1 MATWKFGALG
11 TRLAVTLIGVAFAV
25 IAIFALATLTIE
37 NIDVGRLAATQRAQ
51 TAKAVA
57 SALDS
62 AYRANGAWTG
72 AALEPAVALAN
83 TAGAALALDAPDGS
97 VLLRSGPGGS
107 LSALDS
113 TRVRQPLL
121 VLGQEVGV
129 LRLAFPAGGLSP
141 ADRRLRTELAEALGV
156 SAGLAVLVAVV
167 VAGLATPVLVRPIR
181 RLTAAVR
188 ALQTGARQSRVGEPA
203 GPGELGELGRTFD
216 VMAASLEHQ
225 EQIRRTM
232 LADVAHELRTP
243 LAILQAET
251 ESLVDGV
258 SDPTPEALA
267 SLHQESIR
275 LGRLVEDLQTLA
287 SAEAAGLSLE
297 RRLVDLAAIAAGAAD
312 SVASRFRATGLDLE
326 QTLSPAVVW
335 ADPDRIRQVVA
346 NLLINAAKFTP
357 PGGRVDLVVR
367 AAEASAYL
375 EVADTGPGVPPDE
388 QERIFERFFR
398 GAAGRKVSGTG
409 IGLTVVKELVQ
420 AHDGEIQLQSSSGE
434 GARFI
439 IRLPLVT
446 DRPPDRNV
454 R

>member
-1 MATWKFGALG
+1 
-11 TRLAVTLIGVAFAV
+11 
-25 IAIFALATLTIE
+25 
-37 NIDVGRLAATQRAQ
+37 
-51 TAKAVA
+51 
-57 SALDS
+57 
-62 AYRANGAWTG
+62 
-72 AALEPAVALAN
+72 
-83 TAGAALALDAPDGS
+83 
-97 VLLRSGPGGS
+97 
-107 LSALDS
+107 
-113 TRVRQPLL
+113 
-121 VLGQEVGV
+121 
-129 LRLAFPAGGLSP
+129 
-141 ADRRLRTELAEALGV
+141 
-156 SAGLAVLVAVV
+156 
-167 VAGLATPVLVRPIR
+167 
-181 RLTAAVR
+181 
-188 ALQTGARQSRVGEPA
+188 
-203 GPGELGELGRTFD
+203 
-216 VMAASLEHQ
+216 MAASLERQ
-225 EQIRRTM
+225 EQMRRTM

-258 SDPTPEALA
+258 SDPTPKALA
-267 SLHQESIR
+267 SLHQEAIR

-297 RRLVDLAAIAAGAAD
+297 RRLVDLASIAADAAD
-312 SVASRFRATGLDLE
+312 SLAGRFRATGLDLE
-326 QTLSPAVVW
+326 RTLSPAVVW